1 MTHLNW
7 ADAFAMVGMAFAF
20 AWTMI
25 EVFKND

>member
-7 ADAFAMVGMAFAF
+7 ADAFAMVGVMFTF
-20 AWTMI
+20 AWIMI